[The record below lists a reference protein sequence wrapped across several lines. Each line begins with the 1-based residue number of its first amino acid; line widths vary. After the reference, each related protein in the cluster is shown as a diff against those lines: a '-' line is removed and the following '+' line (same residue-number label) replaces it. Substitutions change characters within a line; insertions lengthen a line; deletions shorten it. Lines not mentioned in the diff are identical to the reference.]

1 MTTSHGHIQDAPR
14 PDALAASGLPDAQP
28 PADPVPSEPTPWMCR
43 KPVRAAIYT
52 GMVVLFLLM
61 LAWRYLPGYLDPTF
75 ETHIQ
80 NKQVMIGMTKQQVL
94 KAWGSPYTINV
105 SYTKEGIRREEWI
118 FEDWKDSATV
128 KHRYLYFEEDILVSG
143 WYYQ

>member
-1 MTTSHGHIQDAPR
+1 MATSHGHIQDAPR
-14 PDALAASGLPDAQP
+14 PDALAASGLPDARP

-52 GMVVLFLLM
+52 GMAVLFLLM
-61 LAWRYLPGYLDPTF
+61 LTWRYLPGYLDPTF

-128 KHRYLYFEEDILVSG
+128 KHRYLYFEEDTLVSG

>member
-1 MTTSHGHIQDAPR
+1 MSPTNSQIQDAPGPTVLTTSDEPTAR
-14 PDALAASGLPDAQP
+14 PAAAS
-28 PADPVPSEPTPWMCR
+28 VPSEPKPLLCR

-52 GMVVLFLLM
+52 GLAVLFLLM
-61 LAWRYLPGYLDPTF
+61 LVWRYLPGYLDPTF
-75 ETHIQ
+75 EKHIQ

-105 SYTKEGIRREEWI
+105 SFTKEGIRREEWI
-118 FEDWKDSATV
+118 FEDWKDAATI
-128 KHRYLYFEEDILVSG
+128 KHRYLYFEEDVLVSG

>member
-1 MTTSHGHIQDAPR
+1 MATSHGHIQDAPR
-14 PDALAASGLPDAQP
+14 PDALAVSGLPAAQP

-43 KPVRAAIYT
+43 KPVRAAIYA
-52 GMVVLFLLM
+52 GMVVLFLFM
-61 LAWRYLPGYLDPTF
+61 LTWRYLPGYLDPTF

-105 SYTKEGIRREEWI
+105 SHTKEGIRREEWI
-118 FEDWKDSATV
+118 FEDWKDSATI
-128 KHRYLYFEEDILVSG
+128 KHRYLYFEEDALVSG

>member
-1 MTTSHGHIQDAPR
+1 MTTSHGHIQDTPR
-14 PDALAASGLPDAQP
+14 PNALAASDLAHAQP
-28 PADPVPSEPTPWMCR
+28 PADPVPSEPTSWMCR

-52 GMVVLFLLM
+52 GMAVLFLLM
-61 LAWRYLPGYLDPTF
+61 LTWRYLPGYLDPTF
-75 ETHIQ
+75 EKHIQ

-128 KHRYLYFEEDILVSG
+128 KHRYLYFEEDTLVSG

>member
-1 MTTSHGHIQDAPR
+1 MSAPQTEIQNPPLAGS
-14 PDALAASGLPDAQP
+14 LAAPGLPEVPDVSVVEP
-28 PADPVPSEPTPWMCR
+28 SDPKPLLCR

-52 GMVVLFLLM
+52 GLAVLFLLM

-75 ETHIQ
+75 EKHIQ

-105 SYTKEGIRREEWI
+105 SYTKDGIRREEWI
-118 FEDWKDSATV
+118 FEDWKDAATI
-128 KHRYLYFEEDILVSG
+128 KHRYLYFEEDTLVSG